1 MMDNND
7 FMKYLSSKEII
18 SYLEHIHTYKSF
30 MIPVLIAN
38 GDWIKSII
46 FIEACGIHAKEW
58 LSISKVLCVISKLI
72 DNN

>member
-46 FIEACGIHAKEW
+46 FIEACGIGT
-58 LSISKVLCVISKLI
+58 C
-72 DNN
+72 